1 MELVGERQIPDQ
13 PMTTPQGGGIAGLMA
28 ANQPGT
34 ATTAR
39 TTAPAPGSPQF
50 QQEYMAR
57 LVWKNALLGN
67 LNAMALVLGARL
79 AVLLATCGAIFLA
92 WLALGSSDH
101 PDLSRTAVL
110 GCYLVGCY
118 VPVIWLAARK

>member
-13 PMTTPQGGGIAGLMA
+13 SMTPPPGAGIAGLMA
-28 ANQPGT
+28 ANQPG
-34 ATTAR
+34 TAR

-57 LVWKNALLGN
+57 LVWKNALLGS
-67 LNAMALVLGARL
+67 LNAMALVLGARVAVIL
-79 AVLLATCGAIFLA
+79 AIGGAIFLS
-92 WLALGSSDH
+92 WLVLGSGDH
-101 PDLSRTAVL
+101 PDPTRVAGLGVYLLGAV
-110 GCYLVGCY
+110 